1 MMRDD
6 RIERLARV
14 LTEYS
19 MEVRPGDS
27 VVLSGGV
34 LALPLLRAAYRST
47 LALGGNPAIEVL
59 VPEVLEILLSE
70 GSDEQLATI
79 NPFERIGSEQ
89 ADAHLR
95 VSASENTRAMTA
107 IAPERQQAYARAR
120 AEVGARRMARA
131 ASGELRWSST
141 VYPTQAH
148 AQEAEMSLAEYE
160 EFIAAAG
167 WLDDPDPVARWR
179 AVGAE
184 QARLID
190 WLTPKHEVRVVAP
203 DTDLRVKIAGRSWI
217 NSDGHRNFPSGEIF
231 VGPVE
236 DSVEGHIR
244 FSFASIVQGR
254 EVDDIHLWFEQGKVV
269 RAEAGKNQEFLDAM
283 LNTDAGARYL
293 GEFAFGTNDNISR
306 FTRNTLFDE
315 KMGGTVHM
323 ALGAGYPDSGSQ
335 NRSAI
340 HWDLIRDLR
349 GGGEVWVDGEL
360 FEKDGKIVV
369 K

>member
-1 MMRDD
+1 MRDD
-6 RIERLARV
+6 RIGKLARV

-19 MEVRPGDS
+19 MEVRPGDL
-27 VVLSGGV
+27 VVLSGGM
-34 LALPLLRAAYRST
+34 LSLPLLKAAYRET
-47 LALGGNPAIEVL
+47 LRLGGNPALEVL
-59 VPEVLEILLSE
+59 VPEMTEILLSE
-70 GSDEQLATI
+70 GSDDQLKAI
-79 NPFERIGSEQ
+79 DPFEGIASQR

-95 VSASENTRAMTA
+95 VSASENTRSMTGISPA
-107 IAPERQQAYARAR
+107 RQQIYARAR
-120 AEVGARRMARA
+120 SEIRSMRMDRA
-131 ASGELRWSST
+131 ASGALRWSST

-148 AQEAEMSLAEYE
+148 AQEAEMSLRDYE

-167 WLDDPDPVARWR
+167 WLDEADPVSKWR
-179 AVGAE
+179 EVGE
-184 QARLID
+184 YQARLID
-190 WLTPKHEVRVVAP
+190 WLTPKKEVRVISE
-203 DTDLRVKIAGRSWI
+203 DTDLTVKIGGRTWI

-231 VGPVE
+231 AGPIE

-254 EVDDIHLWFEQGKVV
+254 EVDDIHLWFEKGKVV
-269 RAEAGKNQEFLDAM
+269 RAEAAKNQDFLESM
-283 LNTDAGARYL
+283 LDTDDGARYL

-323 ALGAGYPDSGSQ
+323 ALGAGYPDSGSK

-360 FEKDGKIVV
+360 FEKDGKILAS
-369 K
+369 

>member
-1 MMRDD
+1 MRDD
-6 RIERLARV
+6 RIEKLARV

-19 MEVRPGDS
+19 MEVQRGDL
-27 VVLSGGV
+27 VVLSGGI
-34 LALPLLRAAYRST
+34 LAMPLLKAAYRHA
-47 LALGGNPAIEVL
+47 LKLGGNPAVEVL
-59 VPEVLEILLSE
+59 LPEITQILLNE
-70 GSDEQLATI
+70 GSDEQLTAI
-79 NPFERIGSEQ
+79 DPFEIIGSER
-89 ADAHLR
+89 ADCHLR
-95 VSASENTRAMTA
+95 VTSSENTRSMTA
-107 IAPERQQAYARAR
+107 IDPARQQTYARAR
-120 AEVGARRMARA
+120 GPIRRNRLDRA
-131 ASGELRWSST
+131 ASGALRWSST

-148 AQEAEMSLAEYE
+148 AQEAEMSLGDYE
-160 EFIAAAG
+160 EFVAGAG
-167 WLDDPDPVARWR
+167 WLDEADPVQKWR
-179 AVGAE
+179 EVGDY
-184 QARLID
+184 QNRLIE
-190 WLTPKHEVRVVAP
+190 WLTPKREVRVVSE
-203 DTDLRVKIAGRSWI
+203 DTDLTVRITDRTWI

-236 DSVEGHIR
+236 NSVNGHIR

-269 RAEAGKNQEFLDAM
+269 RAEAAKNQDFLESM
-283 LNTDAGARYL
+283 LNIDDGARFL

-323 ALGAGYPDSGSQ
+323 ALGAGYPDSGSK

-360 FEKDGKIVV
+360 FEKNGKIQAR
-369 K
+369 

>member
-1 MMRDD
+1 MRDD
-6 RIERLARV
+6 RIEKLARV

-19 MEVRPGDS
+19 MEVGTGDL

-34 LALPLLRAAYRST
+34 LSLPLLKAAYHHT
-47 LALGGNPAIEVL
+47 LRLGGNPAIEVL
-59 VPEVLEILLSE
+59 VPEVTEILLSE
-70 GSDEQLATI
+70 GNDEQLAVI
-79 NPFERIGSEQ
+79 NPFERVGSEQ

-95 VSASENTRAMTA
+95 VSASENTRSMTA
-107 IAPERQQAYARAR
+107 IHPSRQQAYSRAR
-120 AEVGARRMARA
+120 SPIGRNRMARA
-131 ASGELRWSST
+131 ASGALRWSST
-141 VYPTQAH
+141 VFPTQAH
-148 AQEAEMSLAEYE
+148 AQEAEMSLREYE

-167 WLDDPDPVARWR
+167 WLDDPDPVAKWR
-179 AVGAE
+179 ELGE
-184 QARLID
+184 YQDQLIR
-190 WLTPKHEVRVVAP
+190 WLTPKQEVRVVAP
-203 DTDLRVKIAGRSWI
+203 DTDLRLRIAGRTWI

-254 EVDDIHLWFEQGKVV
+254 EVDDIQVWFEKGKIV
-269 RAEAGKNQEFLDAM
+269 RAEAAKNQEFLDSM
-283 LNTDAGARYL
+283 LDTDEGARYL

-323 ALGAGYPDSGSQ
+323 ALGAGYPDSGSN

-360 FEKDGKIVV
+360 FEKDGKIQIS
-369 K
+369 

>member
-14 LTEYS
+14 LTEHS
-19 MEVRPGDS
+19 LEVRSGDM

-34 LALPLLRAAYRST
+34 LSLPLLRAAYRST

-70 GSDEQLATI
+70 GSDEQIATI

-107 IAPERQQAYARAR
+107 IEPGRQQAYARAR
-120 AEVGARRMARA
+120 AEVSGRRMQRA
-131 ASGELRWSST
+131 ATGELRWSST

-179 AVGAE
+179 QLGAD

-190 WLTPKHEVRVVAP
+190 WLTPKQEVRVVAP
-203 DTDLRVKIAGRSWI
+203 DTDLRVKIGGRSWI

-254 EVDDIHLWFEQGKVV
+254 EVDDIRLWFEQGKVV

-323 ALGAGYPDSGSQ
+323 ALGAGYPDSGSK

-349 GGGEVWVDGEL
+349 GGGEVYVDGEL

>member
-1 MMRDD
+1 MRDD
-6 RIERLARV
+6 RVEKLARV

-19 MEVRPGDS
+19 MEVKPGDL

-34 LALPLLRAAYRST
+34 LSLPLLKSAYHHT
-47 LALGGNPAIEVL
+47 LALGGNPAVEVL
-59 VPEVLEILLSE
+59 VPEMTEMLLTE
-70 GSDEQLATI
+70 GSDDQLKTI
-79 NPFERIGSEQ
+79 DPFEGIASQQ

-95 VSASENTRAMTA
+95 VSASQNTRSMTA
-107 IAPERQQAYARAR
+107 IRPERQQIYSRAR
-120 AEVGARRMARA
+120 ADIRRVRLDRA
-131 ASGELRWSST
+131 ATGALRWSST

-148 AQEAEMSLAEYE
+148 AQEAEMSLREYE
-160 EFIAAAG
+160 EFIASAG
-167 WLDDPDPVARWR
+167 WLDEDDPVVKWR
-179 AVGAE
+179 EVGAY
-184 QARLID
+184 QARLIA
-190 WLTPKHEVRVVAP
+190 WLTPKSEVRVVSE
-203 DTDLRVKIAGRSWI
+203 DTDLTVRIAGRTWI

-231 VGPVE
+231 TGPIE

-254 EVDDIHLWFEQGKVV
+254 EVDDIHLWFEKGKVV
-269 RAEAGKNQEFLDAM
+269 RAEAAKNQDFLESM
-283 LNTDAGARYL
+283 LDTDDGARYL

-323 ALGAGYPDSGSQ
+323 ALGAGYPDSGST

-360 FEKDGKIVV
+360 FEKDGKILVD
-369 K
+369 

>member
-1 MMRDD
+1 MRDD

-19 MEVRPGDS
+19 MEVKPGDL

-34 LALPLLRAAYRST
+34 LSLPLLKAAYRHT
-47 LALGGNPAIEVL
+47 LRLGGNPALEVL
-59 VPEVLEILLSE
+59 VPEVIEFLLTE
-70 GSDEQLATI
+70 GNDEQLAAI
-79 NPFERIGSEQ
+79 DPFERVGSEH

-95 VSASENTRAMTA
+95 VSASENTRSMTA
-107 IAPERQQAYARAR
+107 IRPERQQAYSRAR
-120 AEVGARRMARA
+120 APIRRNRLDRA
-131 ASGELRWSST
+131 ATGKLRWSST

-148 AQEAEMSLAEYE
+148 AQEAEMSLRAYE

-167 WLDDPDPVARWR
+167 WLDEPDPVAKWR
-179 AVGAE
+179 DVGE
-184 QARLID
+184 YQDRLIK
-190 WLTPKHEVRVVAP
+190 WLTPKREIHVVAP
-203 DTDLRVKIAGRSWI
+203 DTDLTLRIANRTWI

-231 VGPVE
+231 VGPIE

-244 FSFASIVQGR
+244 FSFASVVQGR
-254 EVDDIHLWFEQGKVV
+254 EVDDIHLWFESGKVV
-269 RAEAGKNQEFLDAM
+269 RAEAAKNQDFLESM
-283 LNTDAGARYL
+283 LDTDDGARYL

-323 ALGAGYPDSGSQ
+323 ALGAGYPDSGSL

-360 FEKDGKIVV
+360 FEKDGKIQVG
-369 K
+369 

>member
-1 MMRDD
+1 MRDD
-6 RIERLARV
+6 RIEQLARV

-19 MEVRPGDS
+19 MEIRPGDL

-34 LALPLLRAAYRST
+34 LSLPLIRAAYRHT
-47 LALGGNPAIEVL
+47 LRLGGNPAIEVL
-59 VPEVLEILLSE
+59 VPEVTEILLAE
-70 GSDEQLATI
+70 GNDEQVTAI
-79 NPFERIGSEQ
+79 NPFERVGSEQ

-95 VSASENTRAMTA
+95 VSASENTRSMTA
-107 IAPERQQAYARAR
+107 IRPERQQVYSRAR
-120 AEVGARRMARA
+120 GSISRNRMDRA
-131 ASGELRWSST
+131 ASGKLRWSST

-148 AQEAEMSLAEYE
+148 AQEAEMSLREYE
-160 EFIAAAG
+160 EFIASAG
-167 WLDDPDPVARWR
+167 WLDDPDPVAKWR
-179 AVGAE
+179 DVGAY
-184 QARLID
+184 QDRLIR
-190 WLTPKHEVRVVAP
+190 WLTPKREVRVVAP
-203 DTDLRVKIAGRSWI
+203 DTDLRLRIEGRPWI

-254 EVDDIHLWFEQGKVV
+254 EVDDIQLWFEKGKVV
-269 RAEAGKNQEFLDAM
+269 RAEAAKNRDFLVSM
-283 LNTDAGARYL
+283 LDTDAGARYL
-293 GEFAFGTNDNISR
+293 GEFAFGTNDNIAR

-323 ALGAGYPDSGSQ
+323 ALGAGYPDSGSL

-360 FEKDGKIVV
+360 FEKDGKIQVG
-369 K
+369 